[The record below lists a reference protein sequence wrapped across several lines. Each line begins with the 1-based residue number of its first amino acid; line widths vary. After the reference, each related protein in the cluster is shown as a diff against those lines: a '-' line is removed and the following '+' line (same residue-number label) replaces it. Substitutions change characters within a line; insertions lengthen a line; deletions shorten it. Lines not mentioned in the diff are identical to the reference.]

1 MNLNCFLFLHRE
13 ARGDTK
19 IEIIQPLYNQFK
31 KKAVVVVIPKS
42 NSDICKPL
50 LRIFDYTKHTEIN

>member
-19 IEIIQPLYNQFK
+19 IEIIQPLNNQFK

-42 NSDICKPL
+42 NSDICKP
-50 LRIFDYTKHTEIN
+50 F